1 MLVGKGGWIMGL
13 RDKIV
18 MLISEYWD
26 FIGNVSFCQRLKPS
40 LLSSTLYT
48 SSYTDYNVVL
58 RFWNFKEKNLLVAQ
72 LPSES

>member
-1 MLVGKGGWIMGL
+1 MGL

-26 FIGNVSFCQRLKPS
+26 FIGNV
-40 LLSSTLYT
+40 LSSTLYT
-48 SSYTDYNVVL
+48 SSHTDYNVVL
-58 RFWNFKEKNLLVAQ
+58 RFWNFKEKNLLMAQ

>member
-1 MLVGKGGWIMGL
+1 MGL

-18 MLISEYWD
+18 MLIPEYCD

-40 LLSSTLYT
+40 LSSSTLYI

-58 RFWNFKEKNLLVAQ
+58 RFWNSKEKNLLMAQ

>member
-1 MLVGKGGWIMGL
+1 MGL

-26 FIGNVSFCQRLKPS
+26 FIGNV
-40 LLSSTLYT
+40 LSSTLYT
-48 SSYTDYNVVL
+48 SSHTDYNVVL
-58 RFWNFKEKNLLVAQ
+58 RFWNFKENNLLMAQ